1 MRTIDDRTAEANAGL
16 PSAAA
21 LAVERAALPDPN
33 RAFVVGFGDGQVSV
47 GVEAT
52 GSVPGARESGNA
64 AGGSGLAE
72 AWAGRR
78 HLILRCGPGLSP
90 EDAVEGLVASGV
102 PAEAPALLALEL
114 GTGRERLLY
123 GSVEDV
129 ASARLG
135 EEAVLVVPH
144 PAALPL
150 DFAWPPTAA
159 PPGD

>member
-1 MRTIDDRTAEANAGL
+1 MRGIDDRTGEANAGL
-16 PSAAA
+16 PAAAA
-21 LAVERAALPDPN
+21 LAVERAALPDPL
-33 RAFVVGFGDGQVSV
+33 RAFVVGFSGGEAYVDL
-47 GVEAT
+47 EAT
-52 GSVPGARESGNA
+52 GPVRRARKPGSAVGESGV
-64 AGGSGLAE
+64 AE

-78 HLILRCGPGLSP
+78 HLILRCGPGFRP
-90 EDAVEGLVASGV
+90 EDAVERLVATGV
-102 PAEAPALLALEL
+102 PDEAPALLALGL

-129 ASARLG
+129 ATARLG

-144 PAALPL
+144 PAALPV